1 MSKVNINP
9 DSITSII
16 DGLRFIFN
24 IRSAIVFLSAFL
36 LMFLLGYV
44 GLYAGLGL
52 SPSLNARV
60 SYHPVYLIATALV
73 LSLAIFLGMMYL
85 LEVQLLLAINR
96 RLSPRYSLGNALRT
110 AIRYYLA
117 FMVSTTMEFLVI
129 FGGFILLVVPGFY
142 IGVKTMFFNISK
154 LREKGGLY
162 FSLKRSNEA
171 TKGNFMPCFTVLLFY
186 TVLLVILSYIITT
199 SSVSLVYK
207 DLAFSAVIPFV
218 LFSYTMSANTMF
230 TLLNSNGQK
239 MSRSKLM
246 GRFLEADKYT

>member
-9 DSITSII
+9 DSVTSII
-16 DGLRFIFN
+16 DGLMSIFN
-24 IRSAIVFLSAFL
+24 IRSFIVFLSAFL

-52 SPSLNARV
+52 SPSLTARV
-60 SYHPVYLIATALV
+60 SYHPIYLIATALI

-96 RLSPRYSLGNALRT
+96 RLSPRYGLSSAFRT
-110 AIRYYLA
+110 AIKYYLA

-154 LREKGGLY
+154 IREKGGLY
-162 FSLKRSNEA
+162 FSLRRSNEI
-171 TKGNFMPCFTVLLFY
+171 TKGNFIPCFTVLLFY
-186 TVLLVILSYIITT
+186 TVLSVILSYVITT

-207 DLAFSAVIPFV
+207 DLAFSVVTPFI

-230 TLLNSNGQK
+230 TRLNSNSPKTQK
-239 MSRSKLM
+239 SRLM
-246 GRFLEADKYT
+246 GRFLEADRYA